1 MLSASASLRDALF
14 DVAAGDVEQKIKEK
28 KAVGAETYRA
38 DEKPLRRVPIV
49 VTGNDLSTLYAPL
62 LRDGRMDKFLWAPN
76 AEELVEVV
84 ASMFS
89 DFDDFARR
97 DAEQLVA
104 AFPKQRSL
112 DFFGAVHARTV
123 DDVVLQRTRDGTDD
137 RRDRR
142 GVPGKAL
149 DAARLGV
156 GVDAARKPDWSRV
169 YGARAGR
176 GADGVREL
184 IEIGDALVREQ
195 EHVMRTRL
203 VEQYMPGVK
212 QFGGAASEL
221 RAAEARRS
229 AERRAR
235 ASDERRRAAASAA
248 RDVSEETRAVA
259 ASARA
264 ALARASAADPREAL
278 RLESPAERAARANR
292 RLLDVGLA
300 LIALYEYI
308 PANQRLGNEEIGG
321 RRPFKIPSD
330 TVCESQR

>member
-1 MLSASASLRDALF
+1 
-14 DVAAGDVEQKIKEK
+14 
-28 KAVGAETYRA
+28 
-38 DEKPLRRVPIV
+38 
-49 VTGNDLSTLYAPL
+49 
-62 LRDGRMDKFLWAPN
+62 
-76 AEELVEVV
+76 
-84 ASMFS
+84 
-89 DFDDFARR
+89 
-97 DAEQLVA
+97 
-104 AFPKQRSL
+104 
-112 DFFGAVHARTV
+112 
-123 DDVVLQRTRDGTDD
+123 
-137 RRDRR
+137 
-142 GVPGKAL
+142 
-149 DAARLGV
+149 
-156 GVDAARKPDWSRV
+156 
-169 YGARAGR
+169 
-176 GADGVREL
+176 
-184 IEIGDALVREQ
+184 
-195 EHVMRTRL
+195 MRTRL

-212 QFGGAASEL
+212 QFGSAASEL

-259 ASARA
+259 
-264 ALARASAADPREAL
+264 ASAADPREAL